1 MDYIEGFL
9 AGIRS
14 TSFWEWLAVLT
25 SMLYV
30 FFAAKK
36 MVISWLFALVTS
48 AIYIYI
54 CFHIQLYIET
64 LLQVFYLIM
73 AIVGWYSWRK
83 QSSIVQNE
91 RFGIQTWKWRH
102 HLLNIVISAVL
113 SLLLG
118 ALFAATTNQANPYI
132 DAFTTVYSLAAT
144 YMVTQKILENW
155 LYWIVIDATSIYL
168 YAERGLIL
176 SSVLFLFFTLLA
188 VYGFFAWRS
197 DYKKQLA

>member
-1 MDYIEGFL
+1 MDYLEGFL
-9 AGIRS
+9 AGIRA

-36 MVISWLFALVTS
+36 MLISWLFALITS
-48 AIYIYI
+48 SLYIYI
-54 CFHIQLYIET
+54 CFTIQLYIET

-73 AIVGWYSWRK
+73 AIIGWYSWQK
-83 QSSIVQNE
+83 QSGLAQSE
-91 RFGIQTWKWRH
+91 RFGIRTWKWRY
-102 HLLNIVISAVL
+102 HLLNILLSAIL

-118 ALFAATTNQANPYI
+118 ALFDATTNQANPYI

-155 LYWIVIDATSIYL
+155 LYWVVIDATSIYL

-176 SSVLFLFFTLLA
+176 SSVLFLFFTVLA
-188 VYGFFAWRS
+188 VYGFFAWRR
-197 DYKKQLA
+197 DYKKQVA